1 MAKAAFGEWYEL
13 KERGKDKTGY
23 KLIWKFKRPFKE
35 RANWDSR
42 ATIRKGSMEI
52 WYNMRMNGSIANSK
66 KTERAVKTK
75 LRKLFNVEGTD
86 ICEVFTM
93 LGFTRVAY
101 YCRVQE
107 PPAKELM
114 EKVADL
120 VEGSYVESEVSRW
133 DAKTGEYQGT
143 YRLTEFDTDTRVRIL
158 KSIAEPNSKKLKKFK
173 EVQGSRWA
181 MAN

>member
-1 MAKAAFGEWYEL
+1 MASNKAPFGEWC
-13 KERGKDKTGY
+13 KRKTYGTDTFQW
-23 KLIWKFKRPFKE
+23 IWKFKRPFNE
-35 RANWDSR
+35 RAKWDSR
-42 ATIRKGSMEI
+42 ATFSRGALEV
-52 WYNMRMNGSIANSK
+52 WFNMRKNGSIANVR
-66 KTERAVKTK
+66 KTERAVKER
-75 LRKLFNVEGTD
+75 LRKLFNVEGVD

-101 YCRVQE
+101 YCRVPS
-107 PPAKELM
+107 PPAQELM
-114 EKVADL
+114 EKVTDL

-158 KSIAEPNSKKLKKFK
+158 KSINENPNKIKKFK

-181 MAN
+181 MVN